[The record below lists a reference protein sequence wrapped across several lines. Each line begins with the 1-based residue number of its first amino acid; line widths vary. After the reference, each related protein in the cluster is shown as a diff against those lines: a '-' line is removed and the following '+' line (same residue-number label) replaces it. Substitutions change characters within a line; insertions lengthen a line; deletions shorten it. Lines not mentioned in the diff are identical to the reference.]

1 MKKKDTSLK
10 PRNSGTWIRTII
22 MVLVFLNQVTALAG
36 KLTFFSEGV
45 LGTVYLIISVVLT
58 FITMLLV
65 YWYNNDWTGA
75 ASLATDFFNMISD
88 GKITP
93 EEAAEFMAKHHKD
106 LTNKDKDDGGNSQ

>member
-45 LGTVYLIISVVLT
+45 WGTVYLLISVVLT

-88 GKITP
+88 EIRN
-93 EEAAEFMAKHHKD
+93 AY
-106 LTNKDKDDGGNSQ
+106 NSFESCASAQMLIKKERKK